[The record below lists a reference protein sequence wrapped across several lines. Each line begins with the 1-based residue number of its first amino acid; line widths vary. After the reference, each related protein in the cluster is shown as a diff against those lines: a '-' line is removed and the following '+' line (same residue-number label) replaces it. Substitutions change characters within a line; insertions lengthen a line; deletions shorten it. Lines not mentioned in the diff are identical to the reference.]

1 MHCNRCQ
8 ASIIF
13 AYDVHEA
20 RALKR
25 SLDPSAPGFKLTL
38 PAVPTLAV
46 MHIPVVLKVNAA
58 TASRESRMTISA
70 AMLAAGLAE
79 ERIAADDPAEMLVG
93 VRC

>member
-1 MHCNRCQ
+1 M
-8 ASIIF
+8 
-13 AYDVHEA
+13 HEA

-79 ERIAADDPAEMLVG
+79 EAVAADDPVEM
-93 VRC
+93 